1 MAAYSHPHP
10 HPHPPFKEL
19 SFEHIESRLKKLVH
33 LERKYLSKR
42 NNDKLIKFKEDISEK
57 QLLKTISTASFMKN
71 QPNEYMNR
79 LITIREKQAEIWKEQ
94 VKFETIIYCKFLPE
108 TFDQLERFFTHTD
121 YLPLNNNEKIIE
133 TKNKRYKIIQET
145 KRQWL
150 NYFLNIYEIKIQEY
164 EAQYQ
169 D

>member
-1 MAAYSHPHP
+1 MAAYS

>member
-1 MAAYSHPHP
+1 MAAYS

-71 QPNEYMNR
+71 QPKR
-79 LITIREKQAEIWKEQ
+79 LINWN
-94 VKFETIIYCKFLPE
+94 V
-108 TFDQLERFFTHTD
+108 FFTHTD